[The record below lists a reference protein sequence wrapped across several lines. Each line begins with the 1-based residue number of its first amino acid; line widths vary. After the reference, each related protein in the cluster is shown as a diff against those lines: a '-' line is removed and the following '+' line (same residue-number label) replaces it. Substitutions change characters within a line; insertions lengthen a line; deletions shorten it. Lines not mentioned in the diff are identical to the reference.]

1 MTSSSSSIHPLH
13 FHPPGPSR
21 FGLREIQGP
30 HNRARWWIVG
40 LTQGLFYGLCWLSW
54 DGRPVLSFD
63 FSRQLIHLFGLLLG
77 PQDLLPLA
85 LLLMAGAMALF
96 AASVV
101 AGRVFCG
108 FACPQ
113 TVYTAL
119 FLWLEQRLQ
128 GSPGQRARRQRD
140 GRWLQTGVRRL
151 ATGLAW
157 GCVALV
163 SGWTLS
169 AYFSNGP
176 ALWARTW
183 QGEMSAAEWSW
194 MLGYAGFTMAQAG
207 WLREKVC
214 QHMCPY
220 ARFQGVM
227 GGPATQIVHYASARG
242 EPRRGQ
248 SQTGG
253 DCVDCGLCVQVCPA
267 GIDIRQGSQ
276 YACIACGLCV
286 DACNRVMTAAQ
297 RPPNLIGWA
306 SVTGQGWAGAWRQP
320 RVIVY
325 TSLALLALGAA
336 LSLLAWRTPL
346 QVNVVRDRGTLARL
360 APGGR
365 VENSYRVQ
373 VLNHDTR
380 SHSFELLLPAS
391 PAGQRLEHS
400 THLHLAPGESG
411 SLGVTVSRPLVPDS
425 PRVTPLDW
433 RVVAK
438 DAPGLQRE
446 VRSSFVQ
453 P

>member
-1 MTSSSSSIHPLH
+1 MPSSTPNVHPLH
-13 FHPPGPSR
+13 FQPSGPSR

-30 HNRARWWIVG
+30 HNRSRWWVVG
-40 LTQGLFYGLCWLSW
+40 VTQGLFYGLCWLSW

-108 FACPQ
+108 FACPH

-140 GRWLQTGVRRL
+140 GLWVQDWARRL
-151 ATGLAW
+151 LTGLAW
-157 GCVALV
+157 TTVALA
-163 SGWTLS
+163 SGWTLA
-169 AYFSNGP
+169 AYFSSGP
-176 ALWARTW
+176 ALWTRTW
-183 QGEMSAAEWSW
+183 QGAWTWAEAAW
-194 MLGYAGFTMAQAG
+194 MFGYASFMMAQAG

-227 GGPATQIVHYASARG
+227 GSPHTQLVHYARERG
-242 EPRRGQ
+242 EPRRGPG
-248 SQTGG
+248 QTGG

-267 GIDIRQGSQ
+267 GIDIRDGSQ
-276 YACIACGLCV
+276 YACLACGLCV
-286 DACNRVMTAAQ
+286 DACNRVMAAAR
-297 RPPNLIGWA
+297 RPPGLIAWA
-306 SVTGQGWAGAWRQP
+306 SAHGGGWSQAWRQP
-320 RVIVY
+320 RVSVY
-325 TSLALLALGAA
+325 ASLALLALGTAF
-336 LSLLAWRTPL
+336 SLLAWRTPL
-346 QVNVVRDRGTLARL
+346 QVNVVRDRGALARL

-373 VLNHDTR
+373 VLNHDTQA
-380 SHSFELLLPAS
+380 HDFELLLTDS
-391 PAGQRLEHS
+391 PADQRLSHN
-400 THLHLAPGESG
+400 THLHLAPGENS
-411 SLGVTVSRPLVPDS
+411 SLGVTVSRPQDPEG
-425 PRVTPLDW
+425 PRISALGW
-433 RVVAK
+433 RVVAL
-438 DAPGLQRE
+438 DAPRLQRE
-446 VRSSFVQ
+446 VRSSFIQ